1 MCVPGCRESVG
12 RALSRRGFFGGAAAA
27 TFAATPALAQ
37 RSFTRVIDLTH
48 TLSPAFPTFFG
59 VPGIEIERRYTLK
72 KDGAN
77 VNWWRVLEH
86 AGTHIDAP
94 IHYAE
99 NGAAIEAIAAEQLVV
114 PLAVLDVS
122 AKAARNADYALNR
135 QDLTEWEGRH
145 GRLPE
150 GCCVAMHSGW
160 ARLRKRCREVH
171 RQGRCRRLPFSRHRS
186 RSGRMAAPT
195 APRRGACRGYAVARP
210 RLLKG
215 LQDSRAL
222 AACRPLGH
230 RKHRQPGAGA
240 ADRRDADCRC
250 TEGARRDRRAG
261 ADSCAGLGQALRC
274 QRPFSSACQY
284 VASKPLA
291 FASLQRARAAATA
304 SSSSPSNSKTT
315 RW

>member
-1 MCVPGCRESVG
+1 MCVPGCREVVG

-27 TFAATPALAQ
+27 AFAATPARAQ
-37 RSFTRVIDLTH
+37 RSFTKVVDLTH

-99 NGAAIEAIAAEQLVV
+99 HGAAVEAIPADQLVV
-114 PLAVLDVS
+114 PLVVVDVS

-135 QDLTEWEGRH
+135 HDLIDWEGRH

-160 ARLRKRCREVH
+160 ARYA
-171 RQGRCRRLPFSRHRS
+171 SD
-186 RSGRMAAPT
+186 AAKYTGKDAAGVFHFPGIHPE
-195 APRRGACRGYAVARP
+195 AAEW
-210 RLLKG
+210 LLKE
-215 LQDSRAL
+215 
-222 AACRPLGH
+222 
-230 RKHRQPGAGA
+230 
-240 ADRRDADCRC
+240 RRVV
-250 TEGARRDRRAG
+250 
-261 ADSCAGLGQALRC
+261 GLGVDTLSLDHG
-274 QRPFSSACQY
+274 P
-284 VASKPLA
+284 SKDFRTHAIWLPAGRWGVENIANLEQVPA
-291 FASLQRARAAATA
+291 TGATLIAGVPKVQGATGATA
-304 SSSSPSNSKTT
+304 
-315 RW
+315 RILALV